1 MWILTSCN
9 KPFSFSSPLI
19 ITLTTFFP
27 LTVLKGARKK
37 NGNYVKERERIYSPP
52 EPVSSLVNILPTIL
66 PSSVSASHFTTDTFI
81 VGAVHDRSC
90 GNKYIL

>member
-27 LTVLKGARKK
+27 LTVLKGTRKK
-37 NGNYVKERERIYSPP
+37 IANYERERERESTY
-52 EPVSSLVNILPTIL
+52 LLTQL
-66 PSSVSASHFTTDTFI
+66 AH
-81 VGAVHDRSC
+81 
-90 GNKYIL
+90 